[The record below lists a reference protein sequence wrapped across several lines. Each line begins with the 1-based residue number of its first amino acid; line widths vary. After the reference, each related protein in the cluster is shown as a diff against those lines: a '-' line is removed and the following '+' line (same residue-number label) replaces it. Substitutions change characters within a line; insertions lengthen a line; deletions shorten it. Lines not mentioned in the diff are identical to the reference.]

1 MFLLI
6 CSLVWFGLVLIDA
19 NWDYGSLSWQL
30 CFDMVQVI
38 FPSFGEWYLS
48 SVLFESIRQEA
59 ESLTFESWFQVV
71 DFNWRNQWSL
81 WYRLWFLN
89 KHYFKRKERKICHY
103 ATYFWNNLE
112 GHFINGIWCYPFL
125 FESILIL
132 KN

>member
-1 MFLLI
+1 MSVENLQQYSHVFVNLFS
-6 CSLVWFGLVLIDA
+6 CLVWFGFDWCQLRLWVAIIMLEV
-19 NWDYGSLSWQL
+19 SLSWQF

-81 WYRLWFLN
+81 WYRLWFSN
-89 KHYFKRKERKICHY
+89 KYYFKRKERKFV
-103 ATYFWNNLE
+103 TYGL
-112 GHFINGIWCYPFL
+112 C
-125 FESILIL
+125 SILL
-132 KN
+132 K